1 MQDIQLKTALVAGLA
16 IFSGVADAFWRLP
29 CRGRTGLARLDPIVD
44 PGKISSHVHSVHGA
58 GNFGMSSNSETL
70 RESNC
75 TSCAIMQDMSA
86 YWTPALY
93 FMHTNG
99 SAQVV
104 PEVGGMLSYYLLY
117 GENITAFPDGFR
129 MLAGD
134 PFQRNFTWPVPDPP
148 KSSWSGA
155 QVSQK
160 ALRQKA
166 LGFNCL
172 NYNTAA
178 EGSLTRH
185 FMPNKTYLDAHCTD
199 GLRLELM
206 FPSCWNGKDVDSPD
220 HKSHVAYP
228 DLVMT
233 GTCPKGYE
241 TQLVSLF
248 YETIWN
254 TYAFKDVDGYF
265 ALANGDPT
273 GYGYHGDFMYGWEDG
288 ILQKAVDT
296 CTSATGI
303 VNDCAVFDLQ
313 SEDDQ
318 RQCFFEEPAALK
330 GENTHM
336 HANGLPGNVPI
347 AWGPAYASPMAGMA
361 SSTAASHVGI
371 STAASVPTTTKAIQL
386 SDIVP
391 SLAIPSLSLGFE
403 FGDNVKVEAVVTAAS
418 VATTSFTSS
427 TTSSTPTPTPTT
439 AIVIDPVTEEVIY
452 LQREVVVLIDEHGK
466 PYSTSTG
473 TAHVVSTRTITATE
487 TSTVVSYV
495 ARDTIP
501 EDSEAIDYSLG
512 HARRHVHHHGH
523 LHKRDGY

>member
-1 MQDIQLKTALVAGLA
+1 MQDIQFKTALVACLT

-29 CRGRTGLARLDPIVD
+29 CRGRTGLSRLDPIMD
-44 PGKISSHVHSVHGA
+44 PGEISPHVHSIQGG
-58 GNFGMSSNSETL
+58 GNFGMSSDMATL

-75 TSCAIMQDMSA
+75 TSCAVMQDMSA

-104 PEVGGMLSYYLLY
+104 PQVGGMLSYYLLY
-117 GENITAFPDGFR
+117 GENITAFPNNFR

-134 PFQRNFTWPVPDPP
+134 PFQRNFTWPIPDPP

-172 NYNTAA
+172 NYNATA

-199 GLRLELM
+199 GFRLELM

-228 DLVMT
+228 DLVTT

-254 TYAFKDVDGYF
+254 TYAFKGVDGYF
-265 ALANGDPT
+265 TLANGDPT
-273 GYGYHGDFMYGWEDG
+273 GYGYHGDFMFGWEDG
-288 ILQKAVDT
+288 ILQQAVDT

-303 VNDCAVFDLQ
+303 VDECKIFDLQ
-313 SEDDQ
+313 TEDDQ
-318 RQCFFEEPAALK
+318 RQCFLEEPAQLR

-336 HANGLPGNVPI
+336 HAHGLPGNVPI
-347 AWGPAYASPMAGMA
+347 QWGPAYASPMATA
-361 SSTAASHVGI
+361 SSSKAA
-371 STAASVPTTTKAIQL
+371 PTTTKSAEESGL
-386 SDIVP
+386 VP
-391 SLAIPSLSLGFE
+391 YLAIPPLSLGFS
-403 FGDNVKVEAVVTAAS
+403 FGVNAKAEAVHTAANA
-418 VATTSFTSS
+418 VHTTTFTSS
-427 TTSSTPTPTPTT
+427 PTSPTPTPTT
-439 AIVIDPVTEEVIY
+439 SIVLDPVTEEVIY
-452 LQREVVVLIDEHGK
+452 LQREVIVLIDEDGI

-473 TAHVVSTRTITATE
+473 TAHIVSTRTTTATK

-495 ARDTIP
+495 ARDNIP
-501 EDSEAIDYSLG
+501 GDSEVIDYNLG

-523 LHKRDGY
+523 LHNRESY

>member
-1 MQDIQLKTALVAGLA
+1 
-16 IFSGVADAFWRLP
+16 
-29 CRGRTGLARLDPIVD
+29 
-44 PGKISSHVHSVHGA
+44 
-58 GNFGMSSNSETL
+58 
-70 RESNC
+70 
-75 TSCAIMQDMSA
+75 
-86 YWTPALY
+86 
-93 FMHTNG
+93 
-99 SAQVV
+99 
-104 PEVGGMLSYYLLY
+104 
-117 GENITAFPDGFR
+117 

-134 PFQRNFTWPVPDPP
+134 PFQRNFTWPIPDPP
-148 KSSWSGA
+148 KSSWTGA

-228 DLVMT
+228 DLVME
-233 GTCPKGYE
+233 GTCPEGYE

-273 GYGYHGDFMYGWEDG
+273 GFGYHGDFMFGWEDG
-288 ILQKAVDT
+288 ILQQAVDT
-296 CTSATGI
+296 CTSETGI
-303 VNDCAVFDLQ
+303 VNDCEIFELQ
-313 SEDDQ
+313 NEEHQ

-336 HANGLPGNVPI
+336 HADGLPGNVPI
-347 AWGPAYASPMAGMA
+347 AWGPAYASPMVMKA
-361 SSTAASHVGI
+361 SSTAAP
-371 STAASVPTTTKAIQL
+371 VPTTTAATTTTNAAEV
-386 SDIVP
+386 SGIVP
-391 SLAIPSLSLGFE
+391 SLHIPSLSLGFA
-403 FGDNVKVEAVVTAAS
+403 FGANVKVEAVDTAA
-418 VATTSFTSS
+418 VAATTSFTSS
-427 TTSSTPTPTPTT
+427 TSSSTPTPTPTPT
-439 AIVIDPVTEEVIY
+439 TSIDIEPITEEVIY
-452 LQREVVVLIDEHGK
+452 LQREVVVLIDENGI

-473 TAHVVSTRTITATE
+473 TAHIVSTGTTTATE

-495 ARDTIP
+495 ARDSIP
-501 EDSEAIDYSLG
+501 GDSEVIDHNLG

-523 LHKRDGY
+523 MHKRDSF

>member
-1 MQDIQLKTALVAGLA
+1 MQDIQFKSALVACLA
-16 IFSGVADAFWRLP
+16 VFPAFANAFWRLP
-29 CRGRTGLARLDPIVD
+29 CRGRTGLARLDPIVN
-44 PGKISSHVHSVHGA
+44 PGEISSHVHSVHGA
-58 GNFGMSSNSETL
+58 GNFGMSSDMDSL

-75 TSCAIMQDMSA
+75 TSCGVLQDMSA
-86 YWTPALY
+86 YWTPPLY
-93 FMHTNG
+93 FMHANG

-117 GENITAFPDGFR
+117 GENITAFPSDFR

-148 KSSWSGA
+148 KSFWSGA

-172 NYNTAA
+172 NYDKAA

-185 FMPNKTYLDAHCTD
+185 FMPNKTYLDENCID

-206 FPSCWNGKDVDSPD
+206 FPSCWNGKDVDSSD

-254 TYAFKDVDGYF
+254 TYYFKDMDGYF

-273 GYGYHGDFMYGWEDG
+273 GYGYHGDFMYGWDDD
-288 ILQKAVDT
+288 ILQQAVDT
-296 CTSATGI
+296 CTSETGI
-303 VNDCAVFDLQ
+303 VSDCEIFDLQ
-313 SEDDQ
+313 SEADQ
-318 RQCFFEEPAALK
+318 RQCFFDLPAELEN
-330 GENTHM
+330 ENTHL
-336 HANGLPGNVPI
+336 HADGLPGNVPI
-347 AWGPAYASPMAGMA
+347 TWGPAYASPDDTDTSDDTTTSQHATKTA
-361 SSTAASHVGI
+361 TSSTAAVSD
-371 STAASVPTTTKAIQL
+371 TTKSAEY
-386 SDIVP
+386 SGIVP
-391 SLAIPSLSLGFE
+391 SLAIPSLSLDFS
-403 FGDNVKVEAVVTAAS
+403 FGANVKAAAVNTVTS
-418 VATTSFTSS
+418 TSS
-427 TTSSTPTPTPTT
+427 TSTPTPTTE
-439 AIVIDPVTEEVIY
+439 IEIDSFTEEIVY
-452 LQREVVVLIDEHGK
+452 LRQEIVVLIDKDGVT
-466 PYSTSTG
+466 YSTST
-473 TAHVVSTRTITATE
+473 ASARVVSSTTTTATA

-495 ARDTIP
+495 ARDSIP
-501 EDSEAIDYSLG
+501 EVSENSDHGLK
-512 HARRHVHHHGH
+512 HARRHAHHHGH
-523 LHKRDGY
+523 LHKRDNY

>member
-1 MQDIQLKTALVAGLA
+1 MQGIQFKAAFVACLA
-16 IFSGVADAFWRLP
+16 IFSGVTDAFWRLP

-44 PGKISSHVHSVHGA
+44 PGVISSHVHSIHGG
-58 GNFGMSSNSETL
+58 GNFGMSSDSTTL

-75 TSCAIMQDMSA
+75 TSCAVTQDLSA

-99 SAQVV
+99 SAQIV

-117 GENITAFPDGFR
+117 GENITAFPDNFR

-134 PFQRNFTWPVPDPP
+134 PFQRNFTWPIPDPP
-148 KSSWSGA
+148 KSSWTGA

-185 FMPNKTYLDAHCTD
+185 FMPNKTYLDEHCTD

-233 GTCPKGYE
+233 GTCPEGYE

-273 GYGYHGDFMYGWEDG
+273 GFGYHGDFMYGWEDG
-288 ILQKAVDT
+288 ILQQAVDT

-303 VNDCAVFDLQ
+303 VNDCEVFDVQ
-313 SEDDQ
+313 SETDQ
-318 RQCFFEEPAALK
+318 RQCFFEEPAQLQ

-336 HANGLPGNVPI
+336 HADGLPGNVPI
-347 AWGPAYASPMAGMA
+347 AWGPAYASPMVM
-361 SSTAASHVGI
+361 SSTV
-371 STAASVPTTTKAIQL
+371 VPTTTRPGYL

-391 SLAIPSLSLGFE
+391 TLVIPSLSLGFG
-403 FGDNVKVEAVVTAAS
+403 FGANVKVESADTAANDA
-418 VATTSFTSS
+418 ATTAFTSS

-439 AIVIDPVTEEVIY
+439 SIEFNPFTEEVIY
-452 LQREVVVLIDEHGK
+452 LQQEVVVMIDEDGI
-466 PYSTSTG
+466 PYATSTG
-473 TAHVVSTRTITATE
+473 AARVVSTGTTTATE

-495 ARDTIP
+495 ARDSIP
-501 EDSEAIDYSLG
+501 EDSEAIDYNLG

-523 LHKRDGY
+523 LHKRGY